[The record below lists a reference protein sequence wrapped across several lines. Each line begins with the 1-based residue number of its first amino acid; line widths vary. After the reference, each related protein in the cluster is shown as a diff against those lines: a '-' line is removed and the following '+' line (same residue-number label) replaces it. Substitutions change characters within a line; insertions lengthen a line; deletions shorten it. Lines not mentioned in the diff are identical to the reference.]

1 MTADN
6 IKASAVRFI
15 KLGGGGGYEK
25 QALEEGRLYLGYHEA
40 SDEACRE
47 GDWDAI
53 QQSFLDAGHKAFVAS
68 NHMRQV
74 KDFYE
79 QPESCL
85 WITFID
91 GDLWWC
97 FADTA
102 VTMCLDPD
110 WQTMAPERLGPSR
123 YRTCIGSW
131 QNTNINGRAL
141 HMRSLPGYVTKTA
154 SGFRGTICNIDSA
167 DAVLRIINDEMD
179 PKVKD
184 ALACREALVQSLEQV
199 IDRLYW
205 KDFETLIDLIFQR
218 SGWPRISRVGGSQ
231 KMIEFELENPVTGER
246 SFAQVKSQA
255 NQKTLSDYEA
265 GFEANSGYKQ
275 MFFVCHTA
283 KGDLQSDHP
292 DIFVW
297 TGPKVADMTLRTGLA
312 DWVLEKVQ

>member
-1 MTADN
+1 MTIGRIN
-6 IKASAVRFI
+6 ASAVRFI

-25 QALEEGRLYLGYHEA
+25 PALEESRLYLGYHEA
-40 SDEACRE
+40 LDEACRK
-47 GDWDAI
+47 GDWEAI
-53 QQSFLDAGHKAFVAS
+53 HQSFLAAGHQASVAS

-74 KDFYE
+74 RDFYE
-79 QPESCL
+79 QPDGCL

-97 FADTA
+97 FADTG
-102 VTMCLDPD
+102 VTLCLEPD
-110 WQTMAPERLGPSR
+110 WQDIAPERRGPSR
-123 YRTCIGSW
+123 YRSCIGSW
-131 QNTNINGRAL
+131 RNTTINGRAL

-167 DAVLRIINDEMD
+167 DAVLRIINDETD
-179 PKVKD
+179 PKVKN
-184 ALACREALVQSLEQV
+184 ALACREALVESLEDV

-283 KGDLQSDHP
+283 KGDLQTEHP

-297 TGPKVADMTLRTGLA
+297 TGPRVADMTLRTGLA

>member
-1 MTADN
+1 MTADTV
-6 IKASAVRFI
+6 KASAVRFI
-15 KLGGGGGYEK
+15 KLGGGGGYESL
-25 QALEEGRLYLGYHEA
+25 ALENNRLYLGYHAA
-40 SDEACRE
+40 SDEACRKA
-47 GDWDAI
+47 DWETIYQA
-53 QQSFLDAGHKAFVAS
+53 FLDTGDKGFVAS

-79 QPESCL
+79 QPDSCL
-85 WITFID
+85 WITFIN

-97 FADTA
+97 FANSA
-102 VTMCLDPD
+102 VTMC
-110 WQTMAPERLGPSR
+110 PEPEWRDVSPEYHGPSR
-123 YRTCIGSW
+123 YRSCIGSW
-131 QNTNINGRAL
+131 QNTNINGRSL

-154 SGFRGTICNIDSA
+154 SGFRGTICKIDSA
-167 DAVLRIINDEMD
+167 DAVLRIINDETD

-184 ALACREALVQSLEQV
+184 ALDCREALVQSLEQV

-255 NQKTLSDYEA
+255 DQKTLTDYEKR
-265 GFEANSGYKQ
+265 FETASGYKQ

-283 KGDLQSDHP
+283 KGKLQTDHP

-297 TGPKVADMTLRTGLA
+297 TGPKVADMTLKTGLA